1 MQDTNGQLVPEV
13 AGSQPRFL
21 SQYVHDLGK
30 PGDADCGRGVN
41 ETLEVIAALESAGID
56 CCVVGTKALVY
67 YGARRVPLNW
77 DICVPTELFDQAIA
91 LFTSAPLNE
100 KYEPWHRIMPEAKML
115 MHTYPRFTLKGV
127 NFFFII
133 LPSFECL
140 LSPKPENCERSASG
154 IPYPKLELF
163 AQSLMDLQQ
172 YADLDDLVDG
182 MDLDQAWGEA
192 HLQLDK

>member
-1 MQDTNGQLVPEV
+1 
-13 AGSQPRFL
+13 
-21 SQYVHDLGK
+21 
-30 PGDADCGRGVN
+30 
-41 ETLEVIAALESAGID
+41 
-56 CCVVGTKALVY
+56 
-67 YGARRVPLNW
+67 
-77 DICVPTELFDQAIA
+77 
-91 LFTSAPLNE
+91 
-100 KYEPWHRIMPEAKML
+100 ML

-192 HLQLDK
+192 HLQLDKPPPMEHIREKNEIIARSLPEDMGNVADLMLLSESPRPTREIWHLSVSNKGRRINDELPRDRYLTRFRRVGTGDPRENKKREV